1 MSNKTYDVIV
11 WTHSKLMRRLP
22 NQLKG
27 LWGRLWRWAG
37 LPARLPVARARDG
50 QG

>member
-27 LWGRLWRWAG
+27 LWGRAG
-37 LPARLPVARARDG
+37 VRADD
-50 QG
+50 